1 MTKAEDENP
10 LKAAAA
16 PRRSKRNQDNNSQEN
31 HENGKAKVYTEG
43 EIKAMTVAKLKE
55 LCIKHEIAVEKT
67 KKDLVK
73 KVTEFF
79 IKTNAMKQEEAII

>member
-1 MTKAEDENP
+1 
-10 LKAAAA
+10 
-16 PRRSKRNQDNNSQEN
+16 
-31 HENGKAKVYTEG
+31 
-43 EIKAMTVAKLKE
+43 MTVAKLKE

>member
-1 MTKAEDENP
+1 MMKVEDENP
-10 LKAAAA
+10 LKAVAAT
-16 PRRSKRNQDNNSQEN
+16 RRSKRNQDNNSQEN
-31 HENGKAKVYTEG
+31 HENGKVKVYTES

-55 LCIKHEIAVEKT
+55 ICTQNELVVEKT
-67 KKDLVK
+67 KKELVK